1 LAGVTLWLF
10 RSALL
15 LFLAGALGLP
25 AIETAVGRQATQP
38 AALVPIKIGV
48 PSKTDDFIVVY
59 LAENLG
65 YFERHGLRATIIPMT
80 SAVAV
85 AALQTGELDFW
96 TGAGSGAKAAETGR
110 PVRIV
115 FVSSSAPGQLIIGA
129 RGVSALTDLRGKSI
143 AVKVPLDTTSLA
155 TEFLLKQAGV
165 PPGAYQLVYART
177 TENEIGLLITGKVAA
192 ANLETG
198 PGLLMQARGFPL
210 LASANS
216 LKLLGTGLIASLDE
230 IRTKPDLIRQA
241 IAAVKESL
249 QTILNDK
256 AKTLAVMEREFHEP
270 HEIAVKSYDLARSRW
285 VPDGIPPAEAIR
297 NEIALDTEAL
307 LAAHVDRSEP
317 IRPEDILDLSF
328 VRSALPAVR
337 P

>member
-1 LAGVTLWLF
+1 MPWWLF
-10 RSALL
+10 PSALL
-15 LFLAGALGLP
+15 LVLVLP
-25 AIETAVGRQATQP
+25 AIEPAVGRQTTQP
-38 AALVPIKIGV
+38 ATLVPVKIGV

-59 LAENLG
+59 LAKNLG
-65 YFERHGLRATIIPMT
+65 YFERHGLQATIIPMT

-115 FVSSSAPGQLIIGA
+115 FVSSNAPGQLIIGA
-129 RGVSALTDLRGKSI
+129 RGVSALADLRGKSI

-155 TEFLLKQAGV
+155 TQFLLKQAGV

-177 TENEIGLLITGKVAA
+177 TENEIGLLLTGKVAA

-210 LASANS
+210 LASANG
-216 LKLLGTGLIASLDE
+216 LKLLGTGLITSLDE
-230 IRTKPDLIRQA
+230 IRAKRDLIRQT

-249 QTILNDK
+249 QTIVSDK
-256 AKTLAVMEREFHEP
+256 AKTVAVMEQEFHEP
-270 HEIAVKSYDLARSRW
+270 HEIAAKSYDLARSRW

-307 LAAHVDRSEP
+307 QAAHVDRPEP

-328 VRSALPAVR
+328 VRGAPPAVR